1 MGRKYDLTESSV
13 AGLRNVVYTTE
24 FLNKLHAEAP
34 DLHVMVTEALAP
46 GRIASEDNLPNEL
59 DDLSIVTN
67 GAYLSGTSRISGR
80 VAVTGAMGVIDSVIR
95 GNACLTG
102 DPNAKRFIGVS
113 TVKFSDITVPEGRRL
128 DIKDTDL
135 SEVTGSFSGR
145 LAASRVYK
153 TTLDSYIRVLESSV
167 TSSNIR
173 MAAIDKCL
181 VRDATI
187 LGADLLGAE
196 VHESEVSCPPQLLRE
211 PVYGEHAAALFLRIH
226 GDGIRITDHAEVHR
240 IDDVFV
246 MNNNWSSGRV
256 ICYTKSNDRWHTGC
270 FSGSTAEL
278 LSRAKSAD
286 VEDGGSRFEY
296 LNVVVELVNRFK
308 GMIPTHVTP
317 SVLLSDGRLSQTVEL
332 ELTSQTLLN
341 RMLRPTVDTPVNP

>member
-1 MGRKYDLTESSV
+1 MGRKYDLKESSV
-13 AGLRNVVYTTE
+13 SGLGNVVYTTE

-34 DLHVMVTEALAP
+34 YLHAMVTEAMAP
-46 GRIASEDNLPNEL
+46 GKIASEDNLPNEL
-59 DDLSIVTN
+59 DDLSIVAN
-67 GAYLSGTSRISGR
+67 GACIEGTSRISGG
-80 VAVTGAMGVIDSVIR
+80 VSVTGTVRVVDSVIR
-95 GNACLTG
+95 GSAHLIG
-102 DPNAKRFIGVS
+102 DPSAKKLFGMSVIKS
-113 TVKFSDITVPEGRRL
+113 SDITVPEGRRL

-145 LAASRVYK
+145 LATSRVYR
-153 TTLDSYIRVLESSV
+153 TTLDSYIRVFESSV
-167 TSSNIR
+167 TSSIIR
-173 MAAIDKCL
+173 MAVVDKCL

-246 MNNNWSSGRV
+246 MNNNWSSGRT
-256 ICYTKSNDRWHTGC
+256 ICYTKNNDRWHTGC

-278 LSRAKSAD
+278 LVRAKSAD

-317 SVLLSDGRLSQTVEL
+317 SILLSDGRLSQTVEL
-332 ELTSQTLLN
+332 EFASQTLLD
-341 RMLRPTVDTPVNP
+341 RMLRPTVNIPINP